1 MNMLKIGDGFGVCGG
16 EEEVEEGKWQED
28 EMVKNCFLLDIGRG

>member
-16 EEEVEEGKWQED
+16 EEEVEEGKW
-28 EMVKNCFLLDIGRG
+28 